1 MNESQHSSV
10 IMLYIKIFKKYIFL
24 KKLSAVRG
32 LNVFSLVF
40 CIQRSRSVVKVS
52 FVSSERQSAK

>member
-40 CIQRSRSVVKVS
+40 CIQ
-52 FVSSERQSAK
+52 